1 MEMRHRKWILALLVF
16 LGALS
21 VTGCVTRHD
30 LRPDSQYP
38 SDYSVGAVYLTKE
51 VLFARIVNRTVFFVF
66 QRLVL
71 LTFERPT
78 LTSVTDL
85 QPGGRWEKF
94 SKYYVLVPKGTL
106 IRFERFTL
114 EHNIAGNFV
123 MVRGHILEGPFAN
136 HEVDLREI
144 SLREGRRTSLGE
156 LYMVDSRYL
165 ERVR

>member
-1 MEMRHRKWILALLVF
+1 MRVRKWILVLLVF
-16 LGALS
+16 LGVLS
-21 VTGCVTRHD
+21 LTGCVTRHD

-38 SDYSVGAVYLTKE
+38 SDYSVGAVYSTKE
-51 VLFARIVNRTVFFVF
+51 VLVARIVSRTVFFVF

-71 LTFERPT
+71 LTFEAPT
-78 LTSVTDL
+78 LISVDDL

-94 SKYYVLVPKGTL
+94 SKYYVLVPKSTL

-114 EHNIAGNFV
+114 EHNIAGSFV

-136 HEVDLREI
+136 HEIDLRGI
-144 SLREGRRTSLGE
+144 SLRGHRTSLGE